1 VTIYL
6 NPPLTAIFTYL
17 FFGIGITF
25 YFFVGGSIML
35 TGILVATLSG
45 KTVQPDEIIPGIGG

>member
-1 VTIYL
+1 VTISL

-17 FFGIGITF
+17 FFGIGVTF

-35 TGILVATLSG
+35 TGILIVTLDGSSG
-45 KTVQPDEIIPGIGG
+45 TNIMFLSKSVN

>member
-25 YFFVGGSIML
+25 YFFVGGTIML
-35 TGILVATLSG
+35 TGILIATLPG
-45 KTVQPDEIIPGIGG
+45 KATPPDGTIPDVGG